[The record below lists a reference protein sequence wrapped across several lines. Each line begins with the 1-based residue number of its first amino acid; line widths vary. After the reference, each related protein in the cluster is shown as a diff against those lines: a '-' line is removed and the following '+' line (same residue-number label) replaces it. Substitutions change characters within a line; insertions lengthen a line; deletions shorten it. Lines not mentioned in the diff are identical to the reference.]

1 MTRRGEMYNPPLQ
14 VVQFIGTR
22 RGDDDRGP
30 QVRINGDEAALRLL
44 ADGELVFVQGPRR
57 KELATLL
64 VDDTLPRG
72 ALVARDIAGLA
83 VTDVVKLVK
92 LDMDRGPTPAKAAL
106 LS

>member
-1 MTRRGEMYNPPLQ
+1 MRRADMYNPPLQ

-22 RGDDDRGP
+22 RGDEDRGP
-30 QVRINGDEAALRLL
+30 QVRINLNEANLRLL
-44 ADGELVFVQGPRR
+44 VDGELVFVQGPTR

-72 ALVARDIAGLA
+72 AVVARDIAGLA

-92 LDMDRGPTPAKAAL
+92 VDMDRGPAPAKTAIF
-106 LS
+106 S